1 MTTAFVLGG
10 GGLLGAC
17 EAGMARALL
26 ESGIRPDL
34 VIGTSIGAING
45 AAIAA
50 DPTVEGADRLVQM
63 WGRLSDDDVL
73 GGSVFGRLGALLRTR
88 TSLHA
93 PDELATLLERHLP
106 IRRIED
112 LPVAFECVAASIE
125 RAQEH
130 WFTSGDLVP
139 AVLASCALPGVFPPV
154 PIDGEHYLDGGL
166 VNSIPIARAIARGAD
181 EIWVLHVGRIE
192 EPLAPPRRPWEVA
205 FVAFEIARRHRF
217 NNDLA
222 QVPEGVAVHVL
233 PTGLGERRPTTWSNL
248 RYRDQRR
255 IGDRAEVAYVASRDY
270 VRELS
275 RPETANRT

>member
-26 ESGIRPDL
+26 ECGIRPDL
-34 VIGTSIGAING
+34 VVGTSIGAING

-50 DPTVEGADRLVQM
+50 DPTVEGADRLVDM

-73 GGSVFGRLGALLRTR
+73 GGSVLGRLGALLRTR

-93 PDELATLLERHLP
+93 PDELGTLLQQQLP
-106 IRRIED
+106 IQRIED

-130 WFTSGDLVP
+130 WFTAGDLVP

-154 PIDGEHYLDGGL
+154 LINGEHYLDGGL
-166 VNSIPIARAIARGAD
+166 VNSIPIARAIAQGAD

-192 EPLAPPRRPWEVA
+192 EPLSPPRLPWEVA

-217 NNDLA
+217 NTDLA
-222 QVPEGVAVHVL
+222 QVPEGVDVHVL
-233 PTGLGERRPTTWSNL
+233 PTGLGDRRPTTWSNL
-248 RYRDQRR
+248 RYRDRRR
-255 IGDRAEVAYVASRDY
+255 IGDRAEVAYQASVDY
-270 VRELS
+270 VRQLGRS
-275 RPETANRT
+275 RTAERA